1 MTDLGEIPAPHNLPP
16 SMGIIGAT
24 SGIKVIEDPR
34 YGLGYDE
41 MYISQYQAAIVVGEL
56 AHFRYRV
63 AQINENHKLR
73 ARVRAQIQ
81 RRAEE
86 ILGEPWELSPS

>member
-16 SMGIIGAT
+16 SLGIIAAT
-24 SGIKVIEDPR
+24 SGIRVIEDPR
-34 YGLGYDE
+34 YLGYDE
-41 MYISQYQAAIVVGEL
+41 MYPSQHQAAIVVGEI
-56 AHFRYRV
+56 AHFRYRI

-73 ARVRAQIQ
+73 ARVRADIQ

>member
-16 SMGIIGAT
+16 SLGILGAT
-24 SGIKVIEDPR
+24 SGIQVIEDPR
-34 YGLGYDE
+34 YLGYDE
-41 MYISQYQAAIVVGEL
+41 MYISPNSASIVVGEI
-56 AHFRYRV
+56 AQFRYRV

-73 ARVRAQIQ
+73 ERARAHIQ